1 MENWFDVLKELTY
14 VKQNGEDTFV
24 YKNHVLDYW
33 ETRCELWD
41 LFTKDMKID
50 ETIEDELG
58 GEENFEKWLSSHVN
72 DVYKYLDTL
81 I

>member
-1 MENWFDVLKELTY
+1 MH
-14 VKQNGEDTFV
+14 GECQ
-24 YKNHVLDYW
+24 W

-50 ETIEDELG
+50 EINEDELG